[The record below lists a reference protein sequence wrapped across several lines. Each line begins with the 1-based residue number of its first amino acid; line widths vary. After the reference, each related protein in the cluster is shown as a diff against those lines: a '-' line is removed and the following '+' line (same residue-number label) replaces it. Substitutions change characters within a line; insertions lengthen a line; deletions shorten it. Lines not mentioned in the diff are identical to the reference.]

1 MSAASAFR
9 GLVAEPRLTVVPV
22 AATPLAARIAEQ
34 LGFEALGLG
43 GYAIGANLA
52 LSEPL
57 LSLEDVA
64 ACVRAITRVCRLP
77 LLVDAGAGWG
87 EPMHTMH
94 TVRTLEHA
102 GAAAIHV
109 EDQHFP
115 KRAHYHQGIEHV
127 IPADEMVAKL
137 KGALAGRT
145 DPDFVLV
152 ARTDAMATDSYDE
165 GISRARLY
173 YEAGADVVMCFP
185 NDPAE
190 AERAPRDLKGIPLIY
205 VNSDGNR
212 LGRGVYPT
220 ETLQDWGWSLVLD
233 AITTT
238 NVTAQAVHD
247 ALSQLKETGRTDLD
261 QEKMRRTRRFVED
274 TIGLDEYYALE
285 RETVEREPLEGPD

>member
-1 MSAASAFR
+1 VSAASAFR
-9 GLVAEPRLTVVPV
+9 RLVGEPRLTVVPV
-22 AATPLAARIAEQ
+22 AATPLAARIGEQ

-43 GYAIGANLA
+43 GYAMGANLA

-64 ACVRAITRVCRLP
+64 ACARAITRVCRVP

-87 EPMHTMH
+87 EPLHTMH

-102 GAAAIHV
+102 GAAAVHV

-127 IPADEMVAKL
+127 VPADEMVAKL
-137 KGALAGRT
+137 KAALAGRT

-165 GISRARLY
+165 GVRRAQIY
-173 YEAGADVVMCFP
+173 HEAGADVVMCFP
-185 NDPAE
+185 NNPAE
-190 AERAPRDLKGIPLIY
+190 AERAPRDLEGIPLIY

-220 ETLQDWGWSLVLD
+220 ETLEDWGWSLVLD

-247 ALSQLKETGRTDLD
+247 ALRRLKETGRTDLD
-261 QEKMRRTRRFVED
+261 QEKMQQTRRFVED
-274 TIGLDEYYALE
+274 TIGLDEYYRLE
-285 RETVEREPLEGPD
+285 RETVEPEPLEGPD